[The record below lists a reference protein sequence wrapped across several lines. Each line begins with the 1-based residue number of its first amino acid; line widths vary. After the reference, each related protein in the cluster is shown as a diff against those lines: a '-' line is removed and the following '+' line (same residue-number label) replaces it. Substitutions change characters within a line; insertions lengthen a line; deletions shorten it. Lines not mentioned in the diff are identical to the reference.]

1 VTPRERL
8 LAALRGQPVD
18 RVPVWLLFPYHPT
31 GYYVDVRTNPCY
43 VPIFEKSKQCAVML
57 DRRSPHAPLFAP
69 DVTDQHQEGTEAG
82 WRFNRRALSYRG
94 RQLVS
99 ETRRRGTEVRV
110 KKLLESEADL
120 DTLLTFPVNDDPR
133 RVAATLD
140 RQAVRYFAE
149 RDEFPLEYGA
159 MMLDLGE
166 PIGFL
171 YHNTNLEEYALWSLA
186 CSDKVV
192 AFLDRAMRHY
202 RLEYEYWLKRAAAD
216 VYFLV
221 GSELAAPPMV
231 SRETFQRWI
240 VPYAREL
247 ITMIHA
253 HGKLAIQ
260 HYHGQIKQILPDF
273 LTMGPD
279 ALHTIESPPT
289 GNCTLPEAFEVVGD
303 RMTLIGNIQYDLF
316 RSLTPAQMREEV
328 GRVLAETR
336 GRRFIL
342 SPTAG
347 PYEEQIPQRQIDN
360 YLAFLAAGW
369 ELGNRGST

>member
-57 DRRSPHAPLFAP
+57 DRRSPRAPLFAP

-82 WRFNRRALSYRG
+82 WRFNRRVLSYRG

-99 ETRRRGTEVRV
+99 ETRCRGTEVRV

-216 VYFLV
+216 
-221 GSELAAPPMV
+221 
-231 SRETFQRWI
+231 RQ
-240 VPYAREL
+240 
-247 ITMIHA
+247 
-253 HGKLAIQ
+253 
-260 HYHGQIKQILPDF
+260 
-273 LTMGPD
+273 
-279 ALHTIESPPT
+279 LHTP
-289 GNCTLPEAFEVVGD
+289 GGV
-303 RMTLIGNIQYDLF
+303 
-316 RSLTPAQMREEV
+316 
-328 GRVLAETR
+328 R
-336 GRRFIL
+336 GRGRPDDAHRQHSIRSF
-342 SPTAG
+342 PVAHAG
-347 PYEEQIPQRQIDN
+347 TDAGGSGAGFGGDPRPAVYSFADGRALRGTNP
-360 YLAFLAAGW
+360 AAAD
-369 ELGNRGST
+369 

>member
-1 VTPRERL
+1 MTSHERL
-8 LAALRGQPVD
+8 LAALRGQSVD
-18 RVPVWLLFPYHPT
+18 RVPVWLLFPYHTT

-43 VPIFEKSKQCAVML
+43 VPIFEKSKQYAVML
-57 DRRSPHAPLFAP
+57 DRRNPRPSLFAP
-69 DVTDQHQEGTEAG
+69 EVQDREDQGVVDG
-82 WRFNRRALSYRG
+82 WQFKRRTLSYGG

-99 ETRRRGTEVRV
+99 ETRHKGNEIVV
-110 KKLLESEADL
+110 KKLLETEADL
-120 DTLLTFPVNDDPR
+120 DVLLTFPVNDDPQR
-133 RVAATLD
+133 IHEELD
-140 RQAVRYFAE
+140 RQALQYFAE
-149 RDEFPLEYGA
+149 RGEFPIEYGA

-171 YHNTNLEEYALWSLA
+171 YHNSNLEEYALWSLS

-202 RLEYEYWLKRAAAD
+202 RLEYEYWLRRDAAD

-221 GSELAAPPMV
+221 GSELASPPLV
-231 SRETFQRWI
+231 SRKTFQRWI

-247 ITMIHA
+247 IAMIHG

-260 HYHGQIKQILPDF
+260 HYHGQIKQVLPDF

-289 GNCTLPEAFEVVGD
+289 GNCTLTDAFEVVGD
-303 RMTLIGNIQYDLF
+303 RITLIGNIQYDLF
-316 RSLTPAQMREEV
+316 RSLTPQQMREEV
-328 GRVLAETR
+328 ARVLAETR

-347 PYEEQIPQRQIDN
+347 PYEEQIPQRMIDN
-360 YLAFLAAGW
+360 YLAFLDAGW
-369 ELGNRGST
+369 ELGAQ